1 MTQFYIY
8 NNTDLGNQV
17 VRLGKMGPLDV
28 QAQQE
33 QVGSGGL
40 DFDDPA
46 GTLNI
51 VGLKP
56 FYIKETAG
64 PAAFTLTG
72 TWTKTAGS
80 AVYVGVGTL
89 ATTELTV
96 GRMMIVPGG
105 AGTSYR
111 RVSSIT
117 NDTHLTLDYA
127 PANTASGQTA
137 TVGSL
142 QRLFTGY
149 VGLRSIARGQGDSL
163 RTGAARRWS
172 VTLDDINSFLSFRVF
187 TESDANRPAETDLAR
202 IRWLLRNSR
211 MAGTIYD
218 LGDIPGLARPQT
230 GTFPMDAADYRGK
243 RTADLLNDCSQMS
256 GKNAYVYYEESEDKF
271 GLVYDFHT
279 STRLSSPIRLTNV
292 LSLVDSDEHTVGPT
306 MTFPIEPGWTEHDD
320 PSRVVAGVYV
330 PYGSKSQAAY
340 VTQLSTAVTFG
351 YRDAVA
357 PNASVKTLT
366 KAKAL
371 GKRYLA
377 DNATE
382 DVLLVGT
389 VKLPRTCA
397 TQLTAGLRAQVY
409 VSHLPSVISP
419 TWTWCRVLRQ
429 SIAQNEESDQFYA
442 LNMDLTPIGPVAS
455 SGGSFLIAFVSAS
468 NGNPAGTMPTDGS
481 GHAWTLDYWSGD
493 FTTFSTIAC
502 GAGPPAN
509 QSWGIWHRAIVPGE
523 PATVLTGTASSPGG
537 GGAWVY
543 QVSGVDMSGL
553 TVVNDTQAFLA
564 NAGTATVSANAAGTP
579 SVLIGGMAFGKVNYD
594 GGWCNVTPQNLP
606 VVSAAAGTELVN
618 RSAGNDCSGGP
629 CPWNWQGY
637 ATGSGVLSIGA
648 TADCYGDCGS
658 SYACGWNI
666 AKGGLLIPTPGTFTI
681 TQSAFAGAAVA
692 GGTFNVTL
700 PSPP

>member
-89 ATTELTV
+89 ATTELVV

-105 AGTSYR
+105 AGTSNR
-111 RVSSIT
+111 RVMTIT
-117 NDTHLTLDYA
+117 NDTHVTVDY
-127 PANTASGQTA
+127 PDVFSASGQTA

-149 VGLRSIARGQGDSL
+149 TGLRSIQRGQGDSL
-163 RTGAARRWS
+163 RTGAARRIS

-306 MTFPIEPGWTEHDD
+306 MTFPIEPDWTEHDD

-409 VSHLPSVISP
+409 VSHLPSVDNP

-429 SIAQNEESDQFYA
+429 SIAQDEESDQFYT
-442 LNMDLTPIGPVAS
+442 LNMDLTPIAPATPPA
-455 SGGSFLIAFVSAS
+455 GGSILMAAVMTQ
-468 NGNPAGTMPTDGS
+468 GNAAGGHPTDAS
-481 GHAWTLDYWSGD
+481 AHAWTLDYFSGD
-493 FTTFSTIAC
+493 FSNGSQFPGPGSNLTI
-502 GAGPPAN
+502 
-509 QSWGIWHRAIVPGE
+509 SLWHRAISAGETGAAAGVWAASGAQNVSAWIDELSGITPGSISLVTSGNDTIN
-523 PATVLTGTASSPGG
+523 PAA
-537 GGAWVY
+537 GGAAE
-543 QVSGVDMSGL
+543 VSGTSTGVL
-553 TVVNDTQAFLA
+553 WVQQALQ
-564 NAGTATVSANAAGTP
+564 
-579 SVLIGGMAFGKVNYD
+579 KVNY
-594 GGWCNVTPQNLP
+594 GQVTQITPVNGLTIRQANMQNQDLSSGTCGVTNDAWP
-606 VVSAAAGTELVN
+606 PDLFTSYRVVV
-618 RSAGNDCSGGP
+618 
-629 CPWNWQGY
+629 
-637 ATGSGVLSIGA
+637 GA
-648 TADCYGDCGS
+648 TTVGGS
-658 SYACGWNI
+658 ISCTGASPDYNLMGRARG
-666 AKGGLLIPTPGTFTI
+666 AYSLDAPGTFAVA
-681 TQSAFAGAAVA
+681 QSAFATTAAS
-692 GGTFNVTL
+692 GGVVTVNL